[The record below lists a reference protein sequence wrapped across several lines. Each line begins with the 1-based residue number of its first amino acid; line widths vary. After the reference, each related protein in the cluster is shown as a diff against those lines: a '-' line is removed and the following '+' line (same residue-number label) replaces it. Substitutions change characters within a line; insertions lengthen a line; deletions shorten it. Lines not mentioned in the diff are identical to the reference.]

1 MGEIGP
7 SVGETLQLWWK
18 RNTLQLPSPALRIE
32 YLISHLVYKPRNL
45 PGATIY
51 TIGWNL
57 ASGFGFTGLVVE
69 ISLSKNSAPLRAS
82 P

>member
-45 PGATIY
+45 PGATIC

-57 ASGFGFTGLVVE
+57 ADRFGFTGLVVE
-69 ISLSKNSAPLRAS
+69 TLLSKSGAPLRGN